1 MSWRKLRMNPNARP
15 KACASSSKVT
25 NCCAWLRCIHPAVIG
40 TSASMANGIGK
51 PGFPTVLNV
60 TCEWNYGR
68 ASHSLRIGIRR
79 PIRLSAPGAGK
90 GGVTAGNV
98 ACCSLRVVAVGHTSG
113 TRVPL
118 GQRHHYCAES
128 SLVERI
134 VILLRTHQPMS
145 SRCMESKFRISSCS
159 KDTAA
164 RSLFLM
170 SLPDARSTTI

>member
-40 TSASMANGIGK
+40 TSASVANGIGK

-134 VILLRTHQPMS
+134 VVLLRRHVRI
-145 SRCMESKFRISSCS
+145 SRCHHGAWNRNSGSLRARRIRRQGLC
-159 KDTAA
+159 
-164 RSLFLM
+164 F
-170 SLPDARSTTI
+170 